1 MQSMKRI
8 EYLNTAPEQ
17 LISDLTFS
25 MIPIFYQPGEIVM
38 AEGDKATR
46 MLIVFEGIIEISS
59 VMDNQSIFI
68 IERLNRGAVINPTA
82 FLVEDEVDTIFTAV
96 GKVTVYSLSVTTFI
110 NETIKYS
117 DFASR
122 TALRINEQLGE
133 RDNAIALDYIIGK
146 QVISYTSVN
155 SKVVTMDLPTS
166 ERARRALLA
175 LKNAIFFFILKEREE
190 RKVPSLKSIL

>member
-8 EYLNTAPEQ
+8 EYLNSAPEQ